1 VTGWG
6 SGYVTDIAYDPGYY
20 REQSPSQLQVACLLN
35 GVAWDVPTEG
45 AHYLELGCGL
55 GIGALIIAASNP
67 SWRVTALDFNPAH
80 IAGARAMAR
89 DAGLTNIAFIEADL
103 TDFAES
109 PAAAAL
115 PEADIVTAHGV
126 WSWVAPAVRQGIV
139 RLLKAKLRAGGVFHV
154 SYNALPGWQGML
166 AVQRVTREA
175 GLRIARRSDQQAEAG
190 MAVLRDL
197 FAAEAQSLRADGRIG
212 TWLAEVVNYPSTYL
226 AHELMNANW
235 SPCWH
240 ADVVQDL
247 SAARLDWVGSA
258 QPLENFPELAMS
270 GPQRIVYEKFDDPMV
285 RELIKDLCL
294 ARMLRHDIYVRGAQ
308 RLTVAGRD
316 AALSQLTLALIVP
329 LSRVEFAVEVNAG
342 KAEFAQDFY
351 RPVAEMMARGPA
363 LVADLLHA
371 PGAVATRENPAE
383 LAGMLIGTR
392 QAMVVSRPGAGP
404 GDAAM
409 RLNALL
415 AERLGVT
422 DNLNRTGA
430 LASVSLGAG
439 LPCAITDLFVAGRA
453 IAGEAA
459 GDLDGW
465 TNALAGHLGE
475 ESVGRVRLALEH
487 GVTEMLPVMRQLCGL
502 PARSR

>member
-1 VTGWG
+1 MTGWG
-6 SGYVTDIAYDPGYY
+6 GGYVTDIAYDPGYY
-20 REQSPSQLQVACLLN
+20 REQSPNQLQVTCLLN
-35 GVAWDVPTEG
+35 GVAWDVPAEG

-80 IAGARAMAR
+80 IAAARAMAR
-89 DAGLTNIAFIEADL
+89 EAGVTNIAFVEADL
-103 TDFAES
+103 TEFAET

-154 SYNALPGWQGML
+154 SYNALPGWQGMI
-166 AVQRVTREA
+166 AVQRVVREA

-190 MAVLRDL
+190 VMVLKEL
-197 FAAEAQSLRADGRIG
+197 FAAEALSLPADGRIK
-212 TWLAEVVNYPSTYL
+212 TWLAEIENYPSTYL

-240 ADVVQDL
+240 AEVAQDL

-258 QPLENFPELAMS
+258 HPLDNFPELTMS

-294 ARMLRHDIYVRGAQ
+294 GRTLRHDVYVRGAQ
-308 RLTVAGRD
+308 RLSAAQRD
-316 AALSQLTLALIVP
+316 AALSQLSLGLIVP

-351 RPVAEMMARGPA
+351 RPVTDMLAKGPA
-363 LVADLLHA
+363 RIADLLHA

-404 GDAAM
+404 GEAAL

-422 DNLNRTGA
+422 ENLNRAGA
-430 LASVSLGAG
+430 LASVALGAG
-439 LPCAITDLFVAGRA
+439 LPCTITDLFVAGRA
-453 IAGEAA
+453 MA
-459 GDLDGW
+459 GDALDRRADW
-465 TNALAGHLGE
+465 AQALAGHLGE
-475 ESVGRVRLALEH
+475 ESLGRVGRALDY
-487 GVTEMLPVMRQLCGL
+487 GVTEMLPVMRQLAGL
-502 PARSR
+502 PG